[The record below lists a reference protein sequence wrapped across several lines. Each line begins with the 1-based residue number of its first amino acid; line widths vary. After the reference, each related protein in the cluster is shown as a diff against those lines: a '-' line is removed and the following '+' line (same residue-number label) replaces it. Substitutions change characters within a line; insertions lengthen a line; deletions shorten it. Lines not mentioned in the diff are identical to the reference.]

1 MPSRLSITRAW
12 WFTWHA
18 FTPDRLHCKHL
29 IGLVWDARCN
39 VGSDLE
45 SSVRRTSCCLRPLTP
60 VCLAS
65 VRGPIW
71 RVKEVSPSRS
81 SIISWRLRYVIPQI
95 WKKGYRAGLQTNQ
108 SQAEGN
114 AATQL
119 TTTGRHVHSQKFNVK
134 PNLTESNVDKV
145 IKTWSLV
152 WTLRCGNIWMRSDE
166 VNLQTSFVRASL
178 FNYRQTASRL
188 IISSAFTAGLLSLQL
203 EETHLLHWPEGE
215 RLLEISSLAHAF
227 SWALTSTAA
236 ASLCGSMNSSFV
248 VPWFAQGEEWTVER
262 SKILS
267 TCLHCSP
274 ACVCLLII
282 TLTF

>member
-1 MPSRLSITRAW
+1 M
-12 WFTWHA
+12 
-18 FTPDRLHCKHL
+18 
-29 IGLVWDARCN
+29 
-39 VGSDLE
+39 
-45 SSVRRTSCCLRPLTP
+45 
-60 VCLAS
+60 
-65 VRGPIW
+65 
-71 RVKEVSPSRS
+71 
-81 SIISWRLRYVIPQI
+81 IPQI

-248 VPWFAQGEEWTVER
+248 VP
-262 SKILS
+262 
-267 TCLHCSP
+267 
-274 ACVCLLII
+274 
-282 TLTF
+282 